1 MSRLATEK
9 LERNGLRG
17 RRGAKKGGRKEGRRD
32 ICIKSFFISPFT
44 ADRPRP
50 LLLRDSRG
58 ARISLWPYGR
68 GVKTGNGSPLS
79 ISVFVFKIGCG
90 FCVARES
97 TSSSGCRSSCLLAK
111 SHLTKVCG
119 QTMIFSCR
127 RRLNIHR
134 AEITL
139 GLRSMFKYKNCT
151 STCIHNAAA
160 STPI

>member
-97 TSSSGCRSSCLLAK
+97 TSSSGCPAVCWAK
-111 SHLTKVCG
+111 VISRKYAGIG
-119 QTMIFSCR
+119 QTMIFFVPTSSKYPSGR
-127 RRLNIHR
+127 TNSRP
-134 AEITL
+134 AE
-139 GLRSMFKYKNCT
+139 
-151 STCIHNAAA
+151 HV
-160 STPI
+160 